1 MIARLRSVRLTWPQI
16 AMIAAAS
23 ALATAVVIHA
33 GTRRDHV
40 PYTELSALR
49 RRVVVHTSTPGR
61 RRRSHA
67 ARAGA
72 GEHAVG
78 GGRQRL
84 AGAELPGRRKA
95 GRQARRRD
103 RRLTRRA
110 ATTGQPT
117 RAPA

>member
-40 PYTELSALR
+40 PYTELAALS
-49 RRVVVHTSTPGR
+49 RRVVVHTSTPR
-61 RRRSHA
+61 PTAADSHA
-67 ARAGA
+67 ARASA

-84 AGAELPGRRKA
+84 ARAELA
-95 GRQARRRD
+95 GRPRRDDEHWRHDRRR
-103 RRLTRRA
+103 
-110 ATTGQPT
+110 
-117 RAPA
+117 